1 MVHAIQNEK
10 EIGMKNILSKL
21 VWPIALIPGL
31 YLAIAWNSIP
41 ETVAMHFDLN
51 GNPDRWGSKRELL
64 GTTAILFVM
73 SLFVYFLLTNIYKI
87 DPKKY
92 AAENKDRLRR
102 IAFAVVI
109 FVTGI
114 STVIIYHAQSGSL
127 KMSMGLILAGVGL
140 LFSFIGNYMPNLKP
154 NYFMG
159 LRLPWT
165 LENEDNWRKTH
176 SLAGKLWF
184 AGGLSLAVICLFLPN
199 KIGLIVFFVVMIV
212 ITVIP
217 IVYSYKLYKEGRR
230 ER

>member
-1 MVHAIQNEK
+1 
-10 EIGMKNILSKL
+10 MKNILSKL

-41 ETVAMHFDLN
+41 ETVAMHFDIN
-51 GNPDRWGSKRELL
+51 GNPDRWGSKRELI
-64 GTTAILFVM
+64 GVTAILFAM

-114 STVIIYHAQSGSL
+114 STVIIYNAQTGSL
-127 KMSMGLILAGVGL
+127 KMSTGLILAGVGL

-159 LRLPWT
+159 FRLPWT

-217 IVYSYKLYKEGRR
+217 IVYSYKLYKKTR
-230 ER
+230 EERKGA